1 MALLQLKLNDNLFQ
15 KDPQSTDL
23 GLRIIEKSI
32 EMIDNLGFEAF
43 TFKKLSI
50 EIESTEASI
59 YRYFENKHRLL
70 IYLISWYWSWTEYRI
85 IFDTHLI
92 SDPKQQLLKAL
103 EIICAQHNYD
113 DSFPIIDEPALQR
126 IVINESDKTYLTKD
140 VDEINKEGVFKGYK
154 SLCALVATMVRAVN
168 EDFEYPHALIS
179 TVLEVSHQQIF
190 FANHLPSLTELSQED
205 AFSQNLEFVKQL
217 VFNTISNHE

>member
-1 MALLQLKLNDNLFQ
+1 MAQLQLKLNENLFQ

-32 EMIDNLGFEAF
+32 EMIDELGFETF

-85 IFDTHLI
+85 TYDTHTI
-92 SDPKQQLLKAL
+92 KDPKTRLTKAL
-103 EIICAQHNYD
+103 EIICAQHSYD
-113 DSFPIIDEPALQR
+113 NTFPVVNEAALQR
-126 IVINESDKTYLTKD
+126 ILINESDKTYLTKD
-140 VDEINKEGVFKGYK
+140 VDEINKEGVFRGYK
-154 SLCALVATMVRAVN
+154 SLCEQVAAMVKEIN
-168 EDFEYPHALIS
+168 PSFSFPHALMS
-179 TVLEVSHQQIF
+179 TVLEASHQQIF
-190 FANHLPSLTELSQED
+190 FAYHLPSLTEVD
-205 AFSQNLEFVKQL
+205 KKNAFEKNFVFVKQL
-217 VFNTISNHE
+217 VFNTIQAL

>member
-1 MALLQLKLNDNLFQ
+1 MAQLQLKLNENLFQ

-32 EMIDNLGFEAF
+32 EMIDKLGFETF
-43 TFKKLSI
+43 TFKKLSK

-85 IFDTHLI
+85 IFDTHSLE
-92 SDPKQQLLKAL
+92 DPSAQLSKAL
-103 EIICAQHNYD
+103 EIICAKHNYD
-113 DSFPIIDEPALQR
+113 KTFPVVNEAALQR

-140 VDEINKEGVFKGYK
+140 VDEINKEGVFRGYK
-154 SLCALVATMVRAVN
+154 SLCKLVADMVKKINPAFV
-168 EDFEYPHALIS
+168 YPHALIS
-179 TVLEVSHQQIF
+179 TVLEASHQQVF
-190 FANHLPSLTELSQED
+190 FAHHLPSLTEMEKEN
-205 AFSQNLEFVKQL
+205 AFEKNELFLKNL
-217 VFNTISNHE
+217 VFNTIAKK